1 MFVKDSYFIISLSKQ
16 STLLFKLTF
25 FNWQGLHRIC
35 IGCHLQEAAAHYQ
48 YEGWTRMFVA
58 LARTNTQYVIDMLE
72 EMFGD
77 GPLVDPEELLTSDIK
92 AKFDAAHK
100 AEEVAAKQKGRLIQ
114 SMKLLL
120 SRLPLSLS
128 LLLLGLIPICILK
141 AQLFQERVLKPAK
154 WSTNFIINAKWAVL
168 IAAKIV
174 QACVLT
180 LANVSTSRLDV
191 PFVMLSMTRLI
202 TFKVISSKPMG
213 VVSNQRI
220 KKWRKK
226 VVTGLA
232 STSMQIE

>member
-1 MFVKDSYFIISLSKQ
+1 
-16 STLLFKLTF
+16 
-25 FNWQGLHRIC
+25 
-35 IGCHLQEAAAHYQ
+35 
-48 YEGWTRMFVA
+48 MFVA

-92 AKFDAAHK
+92 AKFDAAHN

-141 AQLFQERVLKPAK
+141 AQLFQKRVLKPAK
-154 WSTNFIINAKWAVL
+154 WSTNFIINANCAVL

-191 PFVMLSMTRLI
+191 PFVMLSMIRLI

-232 STSMQIE
+232 STSIQIE